1 MFPLVNFGDYKQMT
15 TGNSEHINL
24 GKEKLHCLYAG
35 NGKKLLVAFH
45 GYGNNAAMFLQ
56 FAEHLADYTIVSI
69 DLPHHGNSSWPDNL
83 HLTEQHLTD
92 LVQQLLTQYNCQ
104 SISLMGYSMGG
115 RVCLKIAELVP
126 EKVEKIILLA
136 SDGLTFNTFYYFV
149 TRTTTGRY
157 LFRSF
162 LSSPKRYMPVI
173 NWARKRNMI
182 DASKHKFAMQYLN
195 EAQERHFLLKVWPC
209 MSLLIPDY
217 KNLRIQLTQHNIH
230 VCVYMGKYDKVI
242 PVNLAERFK
251 GALSNA
257 NIELHILNKGHRLI
271 DEDTLP
277 IIAKSL
283 YR

>member
-1 MFPLVNFGDYKQMT
+1 MT
-15 TGNSEHINL
+15 SGGSKHISL
-24 GKEKLHCLYAG
+24 GKEKLHCLRTG
-35 NGKKLLVAFH
+35 SGSKLLLAFH
-45 GYGNNAAMFLQ
+45 GYGNSADMFMPFAA
-56 FAEHLADYTIVSI
+56 HLSEYTIVSI
-69 DLPHHGNSSWPDNL
+69 DLPHHGNSSWPESL

-92 LVQQLLTQYNCQ
+92 LVLQLFQQYSCD

-115 RVCLKIAELVP
+115 RVCLKIAELMP
-126 EKVEKIILLA
+126 DKIDKIILLA

-149 TRTTTGRY
+149 TRTTPGRY

-162 LSSPKRYMPVI
+162 LSSPNRYMPVI

-182 DASKHKFAMQYLN
+182 DASRHKFAMQYLN

-217 KNLRIQLTQHNIH
+217 KKLKTEITQHNIH
-230 VCVYMGKYDKVI
+230 ISVYMGKFDKVI

-251 GALSNA
+251 EALSNA

-283 YR
+283 HT